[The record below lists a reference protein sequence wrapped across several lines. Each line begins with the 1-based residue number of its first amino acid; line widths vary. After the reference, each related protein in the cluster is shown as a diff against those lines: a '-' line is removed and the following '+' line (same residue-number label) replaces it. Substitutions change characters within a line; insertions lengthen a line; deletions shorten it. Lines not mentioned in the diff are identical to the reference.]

1 MGPLSLSQTHV
12 GEALKTVLRTKNTKH
27 MEKSLGSKGTVVS
40 LWIRNGTVNV
50 WDRSGRQWA
59 LPAISELATLFP
71 RRAVKVKSEGRRVI
85 CKYPFTCVVWRT
97 NRLIQKMDSEAGLKK
112 QLVNST
118 FSSKHKT
125 QRQGS
130 ELPFGFA
137 GASPFW
143 KAILFPPCIQTSQRN
158 PRHPYKARGHPDKG
172 WCPSLAC
179 WGPTGALHLLL
190 GRRERAE
197 WDLG

>member
-1 MGPLSLSQTHV
+1 MRPLGLSQTHV

-27 MEKSLGSKGTVVS
+27 MEKSLGSKRTVVS

-50 WDRSGRQWA
+50 WDRSGHQWA

-71 RRAVKVKSEGRRVI
+71 WRVVKVKSEGRRVI

-97 NRLIQKMDSEAGLKK
+97 NRFIQKMDSEAGLKK

-130 ELPFGFA
+130 KLPFGFA
-137 GASPFW
+137 GTCPFW
-143 KAILFPPCIQTSQRN
+143 KAILLPPHRLTAQGD
-158 PRHPYKARGHPDKG
+158 PRHPYKARGHHDKG
-172 WCPSLAC
+172 WSPSLS
-179 WGPTGALHLLL
+179 W
-190 GRRERAE
+190 
-197 WDLG
+197 